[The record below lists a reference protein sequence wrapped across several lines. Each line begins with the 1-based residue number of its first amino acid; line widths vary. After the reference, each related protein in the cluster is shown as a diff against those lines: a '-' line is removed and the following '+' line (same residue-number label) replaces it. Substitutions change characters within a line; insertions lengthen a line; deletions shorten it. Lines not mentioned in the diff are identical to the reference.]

1 MNQNNGRVEP
11 NKFSLFVNWKPEYN
25 MEKILI
31 ALKNEMV
38 ANKKLPQPP
47 DGEMFWRIIK

>member
-1 MNQNNGRVEP
+1 
-11 NKFSLFVNWKPEYN
+11 

-38 ANKKLPQPP
+38 TNKKLSQPA
-47 DGEMFWRIIK
+47 DGL